1 MRIPAELAEGR
12 LGRKRVV
19 LAKPIRFMN
28 ESGEAVRALVDYF
41 KSDRLL
47 VVHDDID
54 LALGRLRLQVGGG
67 SGGHNGVKAIIAVLG
82 AGFPRLKVGVGR
94 PPGSQDP
101 ADFVLERFSKSE
113 RSEVDLLVPD
123 GAEVVER
130 WLTDPDL
137 ERRVYRDPALLKIC
151 LLRQGAHPGASSWIS
166 AELER
171 NTKALEEA
179 ERWLQENGGRLP
191 KYSRFVAEY
200 GREVQRMRVRWLEQV
215 LGETQRDARAER
227 G

>member
-130 WLTDPDL
+130 WLTDP
-137 ERRVYRDPALLKIC
+137 
-151 LLRQGAHPGASSWIS
+151 
-166 AELER
+166 
-171 NTKALEEA
+171 
-179 ERWLQENGGRLP
+179 
-191 KYSRFVAEY
+191 
-200 GREVQRMRVRWLEQV
+200 
-215 LGETQRDARAER
+215 ARAQELAAHR
-227 G
+227 GRS